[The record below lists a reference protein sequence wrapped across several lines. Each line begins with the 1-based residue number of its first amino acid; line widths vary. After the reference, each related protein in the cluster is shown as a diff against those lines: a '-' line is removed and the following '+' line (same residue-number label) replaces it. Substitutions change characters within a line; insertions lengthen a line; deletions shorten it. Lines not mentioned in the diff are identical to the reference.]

1 MIVIQQ
7 MCARIG
13 IVTGKGLA
21 GVILDDYSKRKPS
34 LKEKVE
40 KLTLDGASFLSGDIY
55 QSVML
60 LPIKMTP
67 CEGTKKVLQENF
79 SRQGKPKTD

>member
-13 IVTGKGLA
+13 IVTGNGLA
-21 GVILDDYSKRKPS
+21 GVILDDYSKQKPS